1 MAYGVDRYPN
11 PPDIAWDEES
21 WDEHERAREAKEE
34 RDWKEGFDGK
44 DIAVTGQHG
53 D

>member
-21 WDEHERAREAKEE
+21 WQEYLDAQDAKEE
-34 RDWKEGFDGK
+34 REWREGFYGK
-44 DIAVTGQHG
+44 DA
-53 D
+53 